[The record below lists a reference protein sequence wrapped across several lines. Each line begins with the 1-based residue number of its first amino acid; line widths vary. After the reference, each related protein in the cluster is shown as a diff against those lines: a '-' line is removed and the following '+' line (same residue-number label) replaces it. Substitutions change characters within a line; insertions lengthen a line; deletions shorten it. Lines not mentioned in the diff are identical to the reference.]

1 METHETI
8 ELAFVVIAA
17 LALVVQTLILVA
29 IFVGASKAAKSL
41 KEEIEEIRSSV
52 MPTVHQTRELVDRLI
67 PRVEQTVTDVA
78 AVAQTLRAQAENMD
92 AAVTEVLARVRKET
106 GRVDTMF
113 SNALDAL
120 DRAGMYVTQTVG
132 KPARQLS
139 GLLAG
144 IKAIIESLSASAPS
158 HREPLIHDDKDMFV

>member
-1 METHETI
+1 M
-8 ELAFVVIAA
+8 L
-17 LALVVQTLILVA
+17 LA
-29 IFVGASKAAKSL
+29 IFVAASKAAKSL
-41 KEEIEEIRSSV
+41 KEEIEEIRFSM
-52 MPTVHQTRELVDRLI
+52 MPTVHRTRELVDRLS

-78 AVAQTLRAQAENMD
+78 ALAQTLRAQAEDME

-113 SNALDAL
+113 SKTLDAL
-120 DRAGMYVTQTVG
+120 DSAGMYVTQTVG
-132 KPARQLS
+132 KPVRQIS

-144 IKAIIESLSASAPS
+144 IKAMIESLNASAPS